1 MTNLQRMKDM
11 ITRGETPVGIC
22 VSFCDCSITEL
33 LADCGFDFLWID
45 NEHASL
51 HREDTLH
58 HIMAA
63 RGTNT
68 AVFVR
73 VPTVDPVLVKPILE
87 MGVEGIIFPFVKT
100 ADEARLAVAS
110 CTYPPEGIR
119 GYGPRRA
126 VKYGLISPT
135 EYRQEVPDN
144 VWKIMQIE
152 HVEAVRNLD
161 EILSVDGVDAI
172 IVGPMDLSGS
182 IGLLGQTTHPE
193 VMRLMDQIGEIAV
206 KHKKPFGASIG
217 YNPTAIAQWIERGVN
232 WIQVESDVS
241 LLLRGGM
248 TVLSDT
254 RKLFEK

>member
-1 MTNLQRMKDM
+1 MKDM
-11 ITRGETPVGIC
+11 IKRGEVPVGIC

-33 LADCGFDFLWID
+33 LANCGFDFLWID

-51 HREDTLH
+51 HRDDTLH

-63 RGTNT
+63 KGTNT

-100 ADEARLAVAS
+100 VEEAELAVAS
-110 CTYPPEGIR
+110 CTYPPKGIR

-126 VKYGLISPT
+126 VKYGVIDTLDYIK
-135 EYRQEVPDN
+135 EVPEN

-152 HVEAVRNLD
+152 HVEAVKNLD
-161 EILSVDGVDAI
+161 GILSVEGVDAI
-172 IVGPMDLSGS
+172 IVGPSDLSGS
-182 IGLLGQTTHPE
+182 IGLLGQPGHPD
-193 VMRLMDQIGEIAV
+193 VMRLMDEIGEIAAR
-206 KHKKPFGASIG
+206 HKKPFGVSIG
-217 YNPTAIAQWIERGVN
+217 YNPTAILQWIERGIN

-241 LLLRGGM
+241 LLFRGGK
-248 TVLSDT
+248 TVLKDT
-254 RKLFEK
+254 RELFEPKANG

>member
-1 MTNLQRMKDM
+1 MKDM
-11 ITRGETPVGIC
+11 IKRGETPVGIC

-51 HREDTLH
+51 HRENTLH

-63 RGTNT
+63 RGTRT

-100 ADEARLAVAS
+100 AEEAELAVSS
-110 CTYPPEGIR
+110 CTYPPKGIR

-126 VKYGLISPT
+126 VKYGAIDTLDYIK
-135 EYRQEVPDN
+135 EVPDN

-152 HVEAVRNLD
+152 HFEAVNNLD
-161 EILSVDGVDAI
+161 SILSVEGVDAI
-172 IVGPMDLSGS
+172 IVGPSDLSGS
-182 IGLLGQTTHPE
+182 VGLLGQPGHPD
-193 VMRLMDQIGEIAV
+193 VMRLMDKIGEIAAR
-206 KHKKPFGASIG
+206 HKKPFGVSIG
-217 YNPTAIAQWIERGVN
+217 YNETAIKQWIERGIN

-241 LLLRGGM
+241 LLYRGGI
-248 TVLSDT
+248 TVLKDT
-254 RKLFEK
+254 RELFI